1 VDGVA
6 ARCWRE
12 CDRRRLDRAGIRR
25 FSGGDDVRSTA
36 AALVDPSVDLRLQV
50 VWAAWHLPLFF
61 YPGWI
66 SASPI
71 QYLLIVVGLGVLLAF
86 GANLARFSVIAPIL
100 MHAMFNTSSRF
111 LNGLF
116 AGTHTE
122 PHPPMPFEM
131 VMGLCGLAV
140 AGVVVAVT
148 RGRLAYRRPLS
159 SLDAD
164 YVEHRG

>member
-1 VDGVA
+1 LIALAFVVFPVVTTSDP
-6 ARCWRE
+6 RPLHWWI
-12 CDRRRLDRAGIRR
+12 LL
-25 FSGGDDVRSTA
+25 ST
-36 AALVDPSVDLRLQV
+36 SVYR

-100 MHAMFNTSSRF
+100 MHATSNTSSRF